1 MNPTDTFFVI
11 GLTSEDILAHVDFGI
26 LKLSDYSLKNSM
38 QLNQQFGPLRPA
50 IRKGLVVEEEGEVFF
65 LFDATD
71 FEGAQIYKQQF
82 GDKYF
87 EIKFLNDVAFQ
98 VTAGSQ
104 DYYQSRIARTPILR
118 SFHAIQVLSD
128 RGCGDWG
135 DGHARLSRVY
145 LDSNCFVIEHRAT
158 LILNGLSYAEVTDVV

>member
-11 GLTSEDILAHVDFGI
+11 GLTSEDVLTDVDFGI

-38 QLNQQFGPLRPA
+38 ELNQRFGPLRPA
-50 IRKGLVVEEEGEVFF
+50 IRKGLLVEEEGEVFF

-87 EIKFLNDVAFQ
+87 EIKFLNDVAFRLCHDYGIKLPPVLKIITRAELPEPQ
-98 VTAGSQ
+98 YLGVSMRFRYCRIGAAVTGG
-104 DYYQSRIARTPILR
+104 T
-118 SFHAIQVLSD
+118 
-128 RGCGDWG
+128 G
-135 DGHARLSRVY
+135 
-145 LDSNCFVIEHRAT
+145 T
-158 LILNGLSYAEVTDVV
+158 LG